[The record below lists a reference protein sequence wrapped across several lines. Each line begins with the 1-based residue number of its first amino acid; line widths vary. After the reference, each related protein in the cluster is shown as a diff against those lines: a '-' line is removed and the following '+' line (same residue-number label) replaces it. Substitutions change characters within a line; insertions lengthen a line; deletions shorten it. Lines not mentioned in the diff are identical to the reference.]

1 MAESTVQK
9 LALPALIAMVVGSMI
24 GSGIFT
30 LPSRFAGATGV
41 YGALIAWLIA
51 GGGMLMLAFVFQ
63 SLAARKPDIDSG
75 IFAYAKYGFGEYW
88 GFAAAIGFW
97 LGTCVGNVSY
107 WVLIK
112 STLGAFFPV
121 FGDGNTLTAVIVA
134 SILVWCFHFLILRG
148 VQGAAGINKIV
159 TIAKVVPL
167 LLFVVILLFNFDAS
181 TFADNLWGGKDAD
194 KSFGTIWGQV
204 RQTMLV
210 TVFVFIG
217 IEAASVYSRYALKRE
232 DVGRATVMGFF
243 LVTSLMIAVSVLSFG
258 VLPRA
263 DIALMRA
270 PSVAGVMEA
279 MVGPWG
285 AKFISVGL
293 IVSVLGAYLAWSLL
307 AAEVP
312 YLAAKYGLFP
322 KYFEKTNENKV
333 PANALLMTNLV
344 VQAFLIVTMFTQ
356 YAFQLSLELTS
367 ALTLIP
373 YLLVAAYGLKLAMSG
388 ETYENDP
395 GARNKEL
402 LIASIATFYSLLMIY
417 SGGLKY
423 VLLSA
428 LVFLP
433 TTILFYNARKG
444 AGRKVFE
451 TGPESVLFV
460 VMVVGAVA
468 ALWAIATGR
477 IVV

>member
-41 YGALIAWLIA
+41 YGALIAWVIA

-97 LGTCVGNVSY
+97 IGTCVGNVSY

-134 SILVWCFHFLILRG
+134 SAFVWAFHFLILRG

-167 LLFVVILLFNFDAS
+167 LLFVVFLLFKFDGKI
-181 TFADNLWGGKDAD
+181 FYDNLWGGADAD
-194 KSFGTIWGQV
+194 KSIATIWGQV

-217 IEAASVYSRYALKRE
+217 IEAASVYSRYAMKRE
-232 DVGRATVMGFF
+232 DVGRATIIGFI
-243 LVTSLMIAVSVLSFG
+243 LVTSLMVAVTVLAFG

-263 DIALMRA
+263 EIAVMRA
-270 PSVAGVMEA
+270 PSVAGVMEIMA
-279 MVGPWG
+279 PGWVRSSS
-285 AKFISVGL
+285 A
-293 IVSVLGAYLAWSLL
+293 
-307 AAEVP
+307 
-312 YLAAKYGLFP
+312 
-322 KYFEKTNENKV
+322 
-333 PANALLMTNLV
+333 PA
-344 VQAFLIVTMFTQ
+344 
-356 YAFQLSLELTS
+356 
-367 ALTLIP
+367 
-373 YLLVAAYGLKLAMSG
+373 
-388 ETYENDP
+388 
-395 GARNKEL
+395 
-402 LIASIATFYSLLMIY
+402 
-417 SGGLKY
+417 
-423 VLLSA
+423 
-428 LVFLP
+428 
-433 TTILFYNARKG
+433 
-444 AGRKVFE
+444 
-451 TGPESVLFV
+451 
-460 VMVVGAVA
+460 
-468 ALWAIATGR
+468 
-477 IVV
+477 

>member
-30 LPSRFAGATGV
+30 LPSRFAGATGI
-41 YGALIAWLIA
+41 YGALIAWVIA
-51 GGGMLMLAFVFQ
+51 AGGMLMLAFVFQ
-63 SLAARKPDIDSG
+63 ALAARKPDIDSG

-97 LGTCVGNVSY
+97 IGTCVGNVSY

-121 FGDGNTLTAVIVA
+121 FGDGNTFTAVAVA
-134 SILVWCFHFLILRG
+134 SVLVWAFHFLILRG

-159 TIAKVVPL
+159 TIAKIVPL
-167 LLFVVILLFNFDAS
+167 LLFVVVLLFNFDGQV
-181 TFADNLWGGKDAD
+181 FYDNLWGGEQVD
-194 KSFGTIWGQV
+194 KSFGTIWQQV

-232 DVGRATVMGFF
+232 DVGRATVLGFII
-243 LVTSLMIAVSVLSFG
+243 VTSLLIAVTVLSFG

-263 DIALMRA
+263 EIAAMRA
-270 PSVAGVMEA
+270 PSVAGVMA
-279 MVGPWG
+279 SMVGPWG
-285 AKFISVGL
+285 AKFISAGL

-322 KYFEKTNENKV
+322 KYFEKTNDAKV
-333 PANALLMTNLV
+333 PANSLLLTNLV
-344 VQAFLIVTMFTQ
+344 VQGFLIVTMFTQ
-356 YAFQLSLELTS
+356 YAFMLALELTS

-373 YLLVAAYGLKLAMSG
+373 YLLVAVYGLKIAFSG
-388 ETYENDP
+388 ESYDNDP
-395 GARNKEL
+395 GARKKDML
-402 LIASIATFYSLLMIY
+402 VAAIATFYSVLMIY

-423 VLLSA
+423 ILLSA
-428 LVFLP
+428 LIYLP
-433 TTILFYNARKG
+433 TTLLFWRARKD
-444 AGRKVFE
+444 AGLRIFSKGE
-451 TGPESVLFV
+451 MVLF
-460 VMVVGAVA
+460 MVIALGAVV
-468 ALWAIATGR
+468 ALAGLLTGR
-477 IVV
+477 IAV